1 MTQITEQLNSLT
13 PEEIKY
19 IYKDYLE
26 YNERIRKEKKSV
38 KNIMGFM
45 KNLKDLAD
53 AHFDDDDVK
62 TEILNVDKDDTIIEK
77 IKEMD
82 KEIKIT
88 DAILLKLKP
97 LNDML

>member
-19 IYKDYLE
+19 IYEDYLA
-26 YNERIRKEKKSV
+26 YNEQIKKEKKSV

-53 AHFDDDDVK
+53 AHFDSDDVK
-62 TEILNVDKDDTIIEK
+62 TEILNVDKDEVIIEK
-77 IKEMD
+77 IKEID
-82 KEIKIT
+82 KEIKII